1 MKLEVGKIYLDRCG
15 DRWEII
21 HHRPG
26 DHWPFTGRMVN
37 DNYVEVFGED
47 GCSGHG
53 PQGEFDLISEAP
65 EVATIQIYRHRE
77 TGQIVPTACKT
88 AMNNE
93 AFEHIKTIEV
103 EL

>member
-21 HHRPG
+21 HHRLG
-26 DHWPFTGRMVN
+26 STWPFTGRTVSGGF
-37 DNYVEVFGED
+37 VHTFKET
-47 GCSGHG
+47 GCAGSG

-65 EVATIQIYRHRE
+65 EVVTIQLYRHRE

-88 AMNNE
+88 AMNDE